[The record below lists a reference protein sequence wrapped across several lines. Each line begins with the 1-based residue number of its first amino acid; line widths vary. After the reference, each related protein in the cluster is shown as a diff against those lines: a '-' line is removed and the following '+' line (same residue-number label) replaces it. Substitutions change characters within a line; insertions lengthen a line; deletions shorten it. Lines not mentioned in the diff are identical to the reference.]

1 MTTAWFCFLAAMIT
15 VYVVLDGFD
24 LGVGALHLLVARDEE
39 EREAATAA
47 IGPVWNGNE
56 VWLIASGGVLFLAFP
71 KAYAAAFSGLYFG
84 LIIVLWLLVGRGL
97 ALELR
102 HQIANPLWRSAC
114 DAVFALSSG
123 TLALVFGVALG
134 NVVRGVPLGPD
145 GYFHLTFFQSLNW
158 YALLIGVF
166 GLVAL
171 CAALGPEAEL
181 HLIDPFGH
189 HPTALPSGWGATER
203 ASRRVVARAARHGG
217 PRVIWHVE
225 RSEDTARSW
234 TAPVDLVFVDGD
246 HAEDATR
253 LDWELWHAHIAPGG
267 HVLFHDAR
275 EGRPDGRG
283 LTGPTRVVDELFRG
297 AQALGGWSIAAEV
310 DRTVAVRKNIR

>member
-1 MTTAWFCFLAAMIT
+1 MAVLPQALRRAVPPRVRDDVRLRALAVGSGLIPPRTMHSPEERA
-15 VYVVLDGFD
+15 L
-24 LGVGALHLLVARDEE
+24 LQRPAAGALR
-39 EREAATAA
+39 
-47 IGPVWNGNE
+47 
-56 VWLIASGGVLFLAFP
+56 
-71 KAYAAAFSGLYFG
+71 
-84 LIIVLWLLVGRGL
+84 
-97 ALELR
+97 
-102 HQIANPLWRSAC
+102 
-114 DAVFALSSG
+114 
-123 TLALVFGVALG
+123 
-134 NVVRGVPLGPD
+134 VVE
-145 GYFHLTFFQSLNW
+145 
-158 YALLIGVF
+158 IGVYE
-166 GLVAL
+166 GSSAVAL

-203 ASRRVVARAARHGG
+203 ASRRVVARAAHNGG

-283 LTGPTRVVDELFRG
+283 LPGPTRVVDELFRG

>member
-1 MTTAWFCFLAAMIT
+1 MAVLPQALRRAVPPRVRDDVRLRALAVGSGLIPPRTMHSPQERALLQRLAA
-15 VYVVLDGFD
+15 
-24 LGVGALHLLVARDEE
+24 GALR
-39 EREAATAA
+39 
-47 IGPVWNGNE
+47 
-56 VWLIASGGVLFLAFP
+56 
-71 KAYAAAFSGLYFG
+71 
-84 LIIVLWLLVGRGL
+84 
-97 ALELR
+97 
-102 HQIANPLWRSAC
+102 
-114 DAVFALSSG
+114 
-123 TLALVFGVALG
+123 
-134 NVVRGVPLGPD
+134 VVE
-145 GYFHLTFFQSLNW
+145 
-158 YALLIGVF
+158 IGVYE
-166 GLVAL
+166 GSSAVAL

-253 LDWELWHAHIAPGG
+253 LDWELWHAHVAPGG